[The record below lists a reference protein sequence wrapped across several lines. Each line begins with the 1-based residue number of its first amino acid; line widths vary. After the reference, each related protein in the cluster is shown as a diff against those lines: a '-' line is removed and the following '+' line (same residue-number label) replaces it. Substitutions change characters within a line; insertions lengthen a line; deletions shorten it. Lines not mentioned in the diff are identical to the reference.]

1 MNIQHN
7 LQYEYEKL
15 TVLLFALMFVLMA
28 VPVFATPPTQNI
40 VEIASSE
47 SDFSIFVE
55 GVVAA
60 S

>member
-1 MNIQHN
+1 MNMK
-7 LQYEYEKL
+7 KL

-28 VPVFATPPTQNI
+28 DPVFATPPTQNI